1 MKEMTD
7 LNKEKETVAE
17 EVVNQAAQTEQEKT
31 EQPEETTEQK
41 LTAEIEQLKK
51 QLNEE
56 KDLGLRVRAE
66 YDNYRKRTARE
77 MGEINANV
85 RVETLTEILPI
96 ADNIERALAS
106 AEGNEAELRRGVAM
120 IQQQIDQI
128 FTKLNIETIGEE
140 NVPFDPQIHNAV
152 MHIEDETIEE
162 STVIQV
168 FQKGYKLGNKV
179 LRYAMVK
186 VAN

>member
-1 MKEMTD
+1 M
-7 LNKEKETVAE
+7 NKEKETAAAE
-17 EVVNQAAQTEQEKT
+17 ETVNPAAEAEQADVCA
-31 EQPEETTEQK
+31 EETAEQK
-41 LTAEIEQLKK
+41 LQAEIEQLKK
-51 QLNEE
+51 QLSEE

-85 RVETLTEILPI
+85 RVETLAEILPI

-106 AEGNEAELRRGVAM
+106 AEGNEAELRRGVDM
-120 IQQQIDQI
+120 IRQQIEQI
-128 FTKLNIETIGEE
+128 FTKMNIETIGEE

-152 MHIEDETIEE
+152 MHVEDEAIEE
-162 STVIQV
+162 STVVQV